1 MQDVVALVI
10 QAVGGGTASGSSAQ
24 TAKTGKLIRSTRV
37 DKLLIAHLFY
47 VLGGNI
53 MLGGIVFQLGEP
65 HPRPV
70 SSSERH

>member
-53 MLGGIVFQLGEP
+53 MLGGIVFQLGTFIP
-65 HPRPV
+65 TSLLSGHR
-70 SSSERH
+70 